1 MQLFMRNGLV
11 IKESLSLNWLW
22 FLLQFCSVIS
32 MWNLLEFAILQF
44 SHNAQQFWLIWK
56 IIEIQS
62 LKFLTNLWKWFLSMN
77 YELYNSNHL
86 YDVWTIVFVKQYQF
100 FYFIN
105 YQKIFLKSTKLWHTV
120 LYIKIRNAPKK
131 QNWNYFSVVECTLP
145 NMSIVYRKSIR
156 DMSVRT
162 YVCIRNC
169 IRVYKLLNAVYV
181 LSLFCSYWSQHKALF
196 NSIRI
201 TKPIKYL

>member
-22 FLLQFCSVIS
+22 FSLQFCSVIS
-32 MWNLLEFAILQF
+32 MWNLLKFAILQF

-62 LKFLTNLWKWFLSMN
+62 LKFLINLWNWFLSMN

-86 YDVWTIVFVKQYQF
+86 YDAWAIVFVKQYQF
-100 FYFIN
+100 FYFLN

-120 LYIKIRNAPKK
+120 LYIKIRNATKK
-131 QNWNYFSVVECTLP
+131 QNWNFFLSSSACCP
-145 NMSIVYRKSIR
+145 IR
-156 DMSVRT
+156 VSCIERAYVICLFVRT
-162 YVCIRNC
+162 CAYVIVFEYIN
-169 IRVYKLLNAVYV
+169 Y
-181 LSLFCSYWSQHKALF
+181 
-196 NSIRI
+196 
-201 TKPIKYL
+201 